1 MFNIQQLFFCK
12 STHKSRYI
20 SSLSSENKSH
30 IRECFSRF
38 RGYVKVQDKIQA
50 KISGHPEFFSSKYP
64 LTPKFFHRKYPA
76 TPKFVHINRRIFSVF
91 VYVACSA
98 ACRFY
103 EHHPP
108 FSGSFR
114 DARKRDSLSIFS
126 REISSMEKL
135 KLCSTGIS
143 AARPDIFITST
154 KKLCCKAL
162 EIFTNNVVSKL
173 WRAKILYTLVRSQ
186 CIRLA
191 NSATVSPLSSKTAF
205 TKCPI

>member
-1 MFNIQQLFFCK
+1 M
-12 STHKSRYI
+12 
-20 SSLSSENKSH
+20 SSEKKSQN
-30 IRECFSRF
+30 REYFSLF
-38 RGYVKVQDKIQA
+38 WGYVKSIGKNIRPA
-50 KISGHPEFFSSKYP
+50 RIFFIKISADPEIFFTGNIRPPRNLSI
-64 LTPKFFHRKYPA
+64 LTEGFFL
-76 TPKFVHINRRIFSVF
+76 FF
-91 VYVACSA
+91 VYAACSA

-154 KKLCCKAL
+154 KKLCCKAW
-162 EIFTNNVVSKL
+162 EIFTNNAVSKL

-191 NSATVSPLSSKTAF
+191 NSAAVSPLSSKTAF